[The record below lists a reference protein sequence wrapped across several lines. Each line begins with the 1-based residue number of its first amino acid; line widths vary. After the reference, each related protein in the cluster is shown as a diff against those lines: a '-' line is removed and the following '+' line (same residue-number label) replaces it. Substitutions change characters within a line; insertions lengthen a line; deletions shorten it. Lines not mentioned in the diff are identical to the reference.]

1 MIDDV
6 LTYALFPQIGLKFI
20 KNRHNPD
27 AFEAVPTAETAQ
39 TESKQP
45 TSGKNAVKAE
55 QYSVKVDGK
64 VYDVVVAQGGELK
77 EVTLKDSEL
86 IPQSASASAGETL
99 NAPLAGNIFKI
110 KVKPGQTVNQGDVVI
125 IMEAMKMETEVRAAH
140 TGTVAEILVAE
151 GDSVTTGDA
160 MISLA

>member
-20 KNRHNPD
+20 KNRNNPD
-27 AFEAVPTAETAQ
+27 AFEAIPTGEVAKSETKPA
-39 TESKQP
+39 S
-45 TSGKNAVKAE
+45 TSPAKAE

-86 IPQSASASAGETL
+86 IPQSASASVSETL
-99 NAPLAGNIFKI
+99 NAPLAGNIFKV
-110 KVKPGQTVNQGDVVI
+110 KVKAGQTVNEGDVVI

-140 TGTVAEILVAE
+140 SGTIAEVLVAE
-151 GDSVTTGDA
+151 GDSVATGDA
-160 MISLA
+160 LIALA